1 MVEYGL
7 VNPTGG
13 FTYRR
18 QPVVRL
24 RNEIQ
29 YKLEQRGTRKGS
41 PRGGLYLENI
51 QQ

>member
-29 YKLEQRGTRKGS
+29 YKLERREPRKGPS
-41 PRGGLYLENI
+41 QGGLYLDNI
-51 QQ
+51 LQ